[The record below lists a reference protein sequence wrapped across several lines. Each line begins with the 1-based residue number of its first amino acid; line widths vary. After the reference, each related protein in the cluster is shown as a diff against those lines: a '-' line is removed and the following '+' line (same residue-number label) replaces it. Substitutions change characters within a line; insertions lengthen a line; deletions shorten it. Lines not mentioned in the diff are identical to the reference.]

1 MLSAM
6 DSDVAAALPR
16 KWRVLLVVWSSRSQ
30 GRESW
35 ERRWWRPFSL
45 GVVCGDE
52 GNV

>member
-35 ERRWWRPFSL
+35 ERRWRRPFSL